1 MANVKPIIV
10 LLPGLDGTGV
20 LFAALL
26 TKIQLFFE
34 VIVIT
39 YPTNQ
44 KLSYENI
51 IDYVMDRMPR
61 NQPCVVLG
69 ESFAGPIALYVAA
82 AGVHEVL
89 GVILCASFA
98 RHPWCLFKK
107 LNRLFLIIPI
117 QYIRKLFIIKWL
129 VNRQLGK
136 ELSKKIDDALN
147 RVDPDVIQDRLRY
160 VLEMDATQS
169 LKKITMPLLYMQ
181 ATHDVFVPQRAF
193 NYLSKYKDDIEL
205 HKFPTHHFLLQSMP
219 DEAAEVIKTFVQRL
233 WANV

>member
-1 MANVKPIIV
+1 MAYVKPMIV
-10 LLPGLDGTGV
+10 LLPGLDGTGA
-20 LFAALL
+20 LFAVLL
-26 TKIQLFFE
+26 AKLQVFCDVF
-34 VIVIT
+34 VIG

-51 IDYVMDRMPR
+51 IDYVMDKMPK

-69 ESFAGPIALYVAA
+69 ESFSGPIALYVAA
-82 AGVHEVL
+82 AGVHDVR

-107 LNRLFLIIPI
+107 LNRLFLVVPI
-117 QYIRKLFIIKWL
+117 QYIRGLSIIKWL
-129 VNRQLGK
+129 LNRQLG
-136 ELSKKIDDALN
+136 EYLSRKIDDALN

-181 ATHDVFVPQRAF
+181 AIYDVFVPQRAF
-193 NYLSKYKDDIEL
+193 NYISKYRDDIEL
-205 HKFPTHHFLLQSMP
+205 HKFYTHHFLLQSMP
-219 DEAAEVIKTFVQRL
+219 DEATEVIKTFVQRL
-233 WANV
+233 WISA